1 MALSILT
8 VFYAQAQD
16 TIKHKKR
23 FPMGFYTTGDV
34 DIYGLSIGIGSD
46 TYQDAGYTGVYSNG
60 IRIEPISQSLLAF
73 TLLFPIDQV
82 RYPDDP
88 ALFAAFAKKPVNEQI
103 NGLNLSCGTN
113 AFANVNGV
121 TISAIGQSLK
131 NTNGISLGGLS
142 TWSFK
147 SNGLQAGALH
157 SNAVFS
163 NGVLLSVFM
172 AETYKG
178 NGVQLSVFDNRY
190 VHFTGFQAGLFN
202 GLFKTRYGRL
212 ESFTGV
218 QIGLINCTKK
228 LRGLQ
233 IGLWNVNEK
242 RSLPF
247 VNW

>member
-1 MALSILT
+1 MALSFFTLLH
-8 VFYAQAQD
+8 AQAQD

-23 FPMGFYTTGDV
+23 FPIGFYTTGDV

-60 IRIEPISQSLLAF
+60 IRLEPLSQSVLALVF
-73 TLLFPIDQV
+73 MFPVDQV
-82 RYPDDP
+82 NYPDDP
-88 ALFAAFAKKPVNEQI
+88 ANFRAFALKPANEHI

-113 AFANVNGV
+113 AFANLNGV
-121 TISAIGQSLK
+121 TVSAIAQSLK
-131 NTNGISLGGLS
+131 NSNGLS
-142 TWSFK
+142 LAGLSSWSFK
-147 SNGLQAGALH
+147 SNGLQAAALY

-163 NGVLLSVFM
+163 NGALLSVLM
-172 AETYKG
+172 TETYKG

-190 VHFTGFQAGLFN
+190 VQFTGLQAGLFN
-202 GLFKTRYGRL
+202 GLWKGRHGRP
-212 ESFTGV
+212 ESFTGL

-247 VNW
+247 INW